1 MKCYTKIS
9 EDVLEIEPEV
19 VDAAKE
25 LKVGTYTT
33 TPVKSSYGYHIV
45 YLKSQDKKPELNDDV
60 TNKIKTIVGNE
71 IAQEP
76 NFYVKAL
83 KADYESKLQ
92 AERSDAN
99 RVANELSLVKRKL
112 EKYETDYIAKQ
123 EKVASALITAE
134 DQAKKIIENSRSEAI
149 QEKDRIEHLIEMEK
163 EKLLDMKREV
173 IDLKEKT
180 VGLLD
185 KYSQEINNLLD

>member
-1 MKCYTKIS
+1 M
-9 EDVLEIEPEV
+9 
-19 VDAAKE
+19 
-25 LKVGTYTT
+25 
-33 TPVKSSYGYHIV
+33 
-45 YLKSQDKKPELNDDV
+45 
-60 TNKIKTIVGNE
+60 
-71 IAQEP
+71 
-76 NFYVKAL
+76 
-83 KADYESKLQ
+83 
-92 AERSDAN
+92 
-99 RVANELSLVKRKL
+99 ANELSLVKRKL